1 MATSDD
7 VLHEFLVESHENLDR
22 LDRELVE
29 LERDPDAQD
38 TLASIFRTIHT
49 IKGTCGFFGF
59 EKLGELTHAGES
71 LLSKMRDGELR
82 IDDQIASALLQLV
95 DAVREMLA
103 SIESSHD
110 EGEGDYSALT
120 ARLSQLILQQ
130 PPRKLGEVLVGREE
144 AQPSDVA
151 AALDAQEHGD
161 RRKLGQILVEDKGVS
176 PAAVGSALA
185 AQKRAAV
192 VAATAPE
199 PLPHAEASVRVDT
212 AVLDKLMNLAGELVL
227 ARNQMMQL
235 AGRLNDAAFT
245 STCQQLNLITSELR
259 EGVMRTRMQ
268 PIGHLFAKLPRVVRD
283 LAVACGKQVQVEL
296 EGQDTDLDR
305 AVLEGIKD
313 PLTHLIRNAV
323 DHGIETPE
331 TRVAAGKAAQGTL
344 RVRAFHESGQVNIEI
359 VDDGAGIDPER
370 VAEKAVERGLTTF
383 ADAQRMS
390 DRERVDLIFLPGFST
405 AAKLS
410 SISGRGVGMDVVKTN
425 VQKLGG
431 TVEVQSTT
439 GQGTSLRVK
448 IPLTLAIIPALIIK
462 SGGDRYA
469 IPQTCVQEL
478 VRVDQTSTRGIEHIH
493 GAPVYRLRG
502 HLLPLIYLHQTLT
515 HTRCVGDAV
524 NIVVVQTEQRNFGL
538 VVDDIVDT
546 EEIVVKPLERQMM
559 SVGPFAGATI
569 LGDGRVVIILDVRA
583 IARQSQLAVETAK
596 PAPAP
601 AETAALQ
608 TLLVL
613 RVGDRRAAMPLDQ
626 VARLEELDPATLELS
641 GARETVQYRGRI
653 LPLVRLGDGVIG
665 KGERLQVVVHTDDSG
680 RSVGLVVDRVLDIVQ
695 GPLTS
700 DHAGAAIIQ
709 QRVTELLDLRG
720 IMRAAGLGQ

>member
-1 MATSDD
+1 M
-7 VLHEFLVESHENLDR
+7 EFLAESRENLDR
-22 LDRELVE
+22 LDQELVE
-29 LERDPDAQD
+29 LEQNPDAQD
-38 TLASIFRTIHT
+38 ILASIFRTIHT

-82 IDDQIASALLQLV
+82 IDDRIAGALLKMV

-120 ARLSQLILQQ
+120 ARLSDLVLHEA
-130 PPRKLGEVLVGREE
+130 PRMLGEVLIGREQ

-151 AALDAQEHGD
+151 DALDAQEHGD

-176 PAAVGSALA
+176 AAAVGAALA
-185 AQKRAAV
+185 AQKRAAA

-199 PLPHAEASVRVDT
+199 PVVAAESSVRVDT

-296 EGQDTDLDR
+296 EGQATDLDR

-323 DHGIETPE
+323 DHGIERPDV
-331 TRVAAGKAAQGTL
+331 RVAAGKPATGTL

-359 VDDGAGIDPER
+359 VDDGGGIDPER
-370 VAEKAVERGLTTF
+370 VAEKAVERGLITF
-383 ADAQRMS
+383 AEAQRMS
-390 DRERVDLIFLPGFST
+390 DRERIDLIFLPGFST

-439 GQGTSLRVK
+439 GHGTS
-448 IPLTLAIIPALIIK
+448 
-462 SGGDRYA
+462 
-469 IPQTCVQEL
+469 
-478 VRVDQTSTRGIEHIH
+478 
-493 GAPVYRLRG
+493 
-502 HLLPLIYLHQTLT
+502 
-515 HTRCVGDAV
+515 
-524 NIVVVQTEQRNFGL
+524 
-538 VVDDIVDT
+538 
-546 EEIVVKPLERQMM
+546 
-559 SVGPFAGATI
+559 
-569 LGDGRVVIILDVRA
+569 
-583 IARQSQLAVETAK
+583 
-596 PAPAP
+596 
-601 AETAALQ
+601 
-608 TLLVL
+608 
-613 RVGDRRAAMPLDQ
+613 
-626 VARLEELDPATLELS
+626 
-641 GARETVQYRGRI
+641 
-653 LPLVRLGDGVIG
+653 
-665 KGERLQVVVHTDDSG
+665 
-680 RSVGLVVDRVLDIVQ
+680 
-695 GPLTS
+695 
-700 DHAGAAIIQ
+700 
-709 QRVTELLDLRG
+709 
-720 IMRAAGLGQ
+720 